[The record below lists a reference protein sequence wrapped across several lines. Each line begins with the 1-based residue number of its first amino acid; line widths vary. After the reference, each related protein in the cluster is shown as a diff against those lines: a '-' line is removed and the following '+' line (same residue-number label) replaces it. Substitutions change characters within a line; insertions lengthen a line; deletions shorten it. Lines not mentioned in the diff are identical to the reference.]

1 MRNKIAFIALLLL
14 SSVWLKAQN
23 GEIIYR
29 DFEPDVVTEHDDDSI
44 PIDFDGDGF
53 TDVSLVLASIS
64 TGYRFGLI
72 AFGEWNI
79 SFVEND
85 DTLRPI
91 LEITDWYSLLSWT
104 PDFYVENLI
113 VRKNIGDGYCFGWF
127 RAYNGYISYPNGG
140 FKSYIGLDKYAYCP
154 IPDYPLIWGQT
165 SLTGIEEKDKPSTF
179 ATIHPN
185 PTNGQIT
192 VIGENLQQAEV
203 FNMLGQQLLTVQGS
217 GNELYINMTACPAGI
232 YFIAVTNEE
241 GRKCVQKVVRE

>member
-1 MRNKIAFIALLLL
+1 MKKILLITSILL
-14 SSVWLKAQN
+14 ATTGIKAQQ

-44 PIDFDGDGF
+44 PIDFDGDGH

-91 LEITDWYSLLSWT
+91 SEITDWYSQLSWT

-113 VRKNIGDGYCFGWF
+113 VRKNKEDGCCFGWF

-140 FKSYIGLDKYAYCP
+140 FRSYIGLDKFAYCS
-154 IPDYPLIWGQT
+154 IPDYPLVWGQT
-165 SLTGIEEKDKPSTF
+165 NFTVIEENDKPSAFVTLY
-179 ATIHPN
+179 PN
-185 PTNGQIT
+185 PTTGQIT
-192 VIGENLQQAEV
+192 ILGDNLQQAEV
-203 FNMLGQQLLTVQGS
+203 LNMLGQQVFSMQGS
-217 GNELYINMTACPAGI
+217 GNEMQINVSALPVGVYLVAI
-232 YFIAVTNEE
+232 TNEE
-241 GRKCVQKVVRE
+241 GRRCVQKVVKE

>member
-1 MRNKIAFIALLLL
+1 MKKILLITSILL
-14 SSVWLKAQN
+14 ATTGIKAQQ

-44 PIDFDGDGF
+44 PIDFDGDGH

-72 AFGEWNI
+72 AHGEWKI
-79 SFVEND
+79 SFVED
-85 DTLRPI
+85 ADTLRPI
-91 LEITDWYSLLSWT
+91 SEITDWYSQLSWT

-179 ATIHPN
+179 VTLHPN
-185 PTNGQIT
+185 PTNGYVTILC
-192 VIGENLQQAEV
+192 ENLHKAEV
-203 FNMLGQQLLTVQGS
+203 FNTLGQQLLTVQGS
-217 GNELYINMTACPAGI
+217 GNELNINMTCFPAGI
-232 YFIAVTNEE
+232 YFVAITNEE
-241 GRKCVQKVVRE
+241 GRKCVRKVVRE